1 MVPRNPVIDKG
12 EGLNF
17 TRGNWN
23 FDLSLYCF
31 FHSKRSLL
39 PQLPTGISS
48 LAWFAHEMDFFCFLI
63 YVVFFSSF
71 LKSMCDC
78 GLPTDADSLLT
89 LTPRLPGV
97 QRPRES
103 KTNSGPQPDFFNRS
117 FSVNVAVNVMLSS
130 WHYH

>member
-39 PQLPTGISS
+39 PQLPTGISF
-48 LAWFAHEMDFFCFLI
+48 LAWVCPRDGFLLLFNSCCL
-63 YVVFFSSF
+63 FFSF
-71 LKSMCDC
+71 YKSMCDC

-97 QRPRES
+97 QRPRQS

-130 WHYH
+130 CHYH